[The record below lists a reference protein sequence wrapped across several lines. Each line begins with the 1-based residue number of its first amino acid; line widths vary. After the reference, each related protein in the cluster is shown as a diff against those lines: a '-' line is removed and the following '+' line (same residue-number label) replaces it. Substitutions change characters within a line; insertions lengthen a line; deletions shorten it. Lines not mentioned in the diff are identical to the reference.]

1 MAEAIA
7 AAIVGGM
14 SDIDIEFTNDAREFA
29 IATIREKRA
38 WATLRAY
45 ELDVNGVYAGRYES
59 DPTYAALVDAWEA
72 EDDAA
77 RALRKKMV
85 ATYGDLV

>member
-1 MAEAIA
+1 MADAIA

-38 WATLRAY
+38 WAALCAYRAEDQRTM
-45 ELDVNGVYAGRYES
+45 ELYDTDEKYR
-59 DPTYAALVDAWEA
+59 ALIDAWEV
-72 EDDAA
+72 EDDAE

-85 ATYGDLV
+85 AAYGDLV